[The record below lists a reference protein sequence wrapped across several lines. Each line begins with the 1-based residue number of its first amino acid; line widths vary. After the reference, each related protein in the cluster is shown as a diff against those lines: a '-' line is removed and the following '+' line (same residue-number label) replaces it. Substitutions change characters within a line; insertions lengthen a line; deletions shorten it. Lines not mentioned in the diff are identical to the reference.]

1 MFKNLTML
9 VLLIGVMM
17 NVDAATISEDI
28 STKNEGEAQRAT
40 QRDYSEEDVS
50 VFDKIVQCLEEGHA
64 EFRVVEHE
72 AENRSNNIVEILTQ
86 KLGEEVRLSQG
97 AKAMITLST
106 LHNNQIDN
114 SYNLVVLPGNET
126 LDLKKLASI
135 LGVKKVK
142 LAPIEKVEEMTTCI
156 VGTVPPFPFF
166 SSIDLMVDQ
175 SLIERN
181 SEIFFTPG
189 RSDRSIFLKV
199 EDYIR
204 IVSPRL
210 VNVIK

>member
-1 MFKNLTML
+1 MFKNSTIL

-17 NVDAATISEDI
+17 NADAVTISEDRP
-28 STKNEGEAQRAT
+28 TKNEEETQRAMHGG
-40 QRDYSEEDVS
+40 YAEEDMS

-64 EFRVVEHE
+64 EFRVIEHE

-86 KLGEEVRLSQG
+86 KLGEEVSLSQG

-106 LHNNQIDN
+106 LHNSQSGN

-126 LDLKKLASI
+126 LDLKKLASV
-135 LGVKKVK
+135 LGVKKVR

-156 VGTVPPFPFF
+156 VGTVPPFAFF
-166 SSIDLMVDQ
+166 PNIGLMVDQ

-199 EDYIR
+199 EDYLR
-204 IVSPRL
+204 IISPRL